1 MQDNDFR
8 LRHDSNQVGI
18 VGLKKELDDH
28 RFLLGEKSRVVG
40 DLTQDIGA
48 TRDQTARK
56 EADINGLQRDV
67 ALKTDQGYQLRKD
80 IDSLL
85 FEASKLKE
93 EKGKDQDEIQ
103 RLREL
108 NAYRER
114 ENDASSQKI
123 RATDYELAK
132 AHERANDL
140 SKISEQR
147 DFDLR
152 RINDALDV
160 AHGDLANLKDQ
171 AAKLSGEN

>member
-18 VGLKKELDDH
+18 VGLKKELDDL

-114 ENDASSQKI
+114 ENDASS
-123 RATDYELAK
+123 
-132 AHERANDL
+132 
-140 SKISEQR
+140 
-147 DFDLR
+147 
-152 RINDALDV
+152 
-160 AHGDLANLKDQ
+160 
-171 AAKLSGEN
+171 